1 MTMAEQ
7 TARFA
12 MPLLAAGQ
20 AAKEL
25 THNEALTLVDM
36 LMQPEVVAVGI
47 EVPPAAP
54 EPGQCWIVGSQPV
67 GEWAGR
73 ADHLAGWALSG
84 WRFVAPREGLAGWC
98 SSTGMPVAYRQG
110 VWHEGDVSCA
120 RVVVDGHAVVGA
132 RGVAIADPV
141 GGAGDE
147 PGRIAIGAILDALRR
162 HGLIAR

>member
-25 THNEALTLVDM
+25 THNEAVTLVDM
-36 LMQPEVVAVGI
+36 LVHPDVVAVGI

-54 EPGQCWIVGSQPV
+54 EPGQCWIIGPQPV
-67 GEWAGR
+67 GVWAGR
-73 ADHLAGWALSG
+73 ADHLAGWTTSG
-84 WRFVAPREGLAGWC
+84 WRFVAPREGMAGWC
-98 SSTGMPVAYRQG
+98 SSTGMPVAYRLG
-110 VWHEGDVSCA
+110 MWHEGDVSCA

-132 RGVAIADPV
+132 RGDAIPEPV
-141 GGAGDE
+141 GEAGDE
-147 PGRIAIGAILDALRR
+147 PARIAISAILDALRR
-162 HGLIAR
+162 HGLIAS